1 MWWNR
6 IIEWFTNNKE
16 RNKFLNDFN
25 KSAKQAFIMDVV
37 PIFLKAESSFGNNA
51 FKHQFSNFLYHGLKI
66 KTMTGA
72 FLADSDFINIGNML
86 ASNSTLTRQLV
97 TLGYDTLEITN
108 NAGKVVKQWQLTT
121 LLALQ

>member
-1 MWWNR
+1 MWWNK

-37 PIFLKAESSFGNNA
+37 PIFLKAESSFGNSA
-51 FKHQFSNFLYHGLKI
+51 FKHQFSNFLYHGIKI
-66 KTMTGA
+66 RTMTGA
-72 FLADSDFINIGNML
+72 YLADSDFISIGNML
-86 ASNSTLTRQLV
+86 VSNPALTRQLV

-108 NAGKVVKQWQLTT
+108 NNGRVVKQWQLTA
-121 LLALQ
+121 LLALK